1 MLHKI
6 VIDFFS
12 HHIIKLEKSEMKKSK
27 KINVYIIS
35 GFLGS
40 GKTTILNNLLPQF
53 ASEKNVVI
61 ENEFGKIN
69 IDATLVNG
77 TFESVYELTNGCIC
91 CSINNQLLE
100 TLTQI
105 ISLENQPDN
114 VFIET
119 TGIADAGEIA
129 ANFTSLFV
137 SEAFDLKKIITVVD
151 AENILFYKDANS
163 EVQKQIVAADSIVIN
178 KSALVSSKI
187 LANIKDFI
195 QSINPYLSIVLSKD
209 GSLDR
214 MILATENSQKTFTP
228 STLYKSESTHKI
240 KTMLYETEELFD
252 VQKLKYELFRHL
264 YLYYHQIYRIKGYV
278 VTKENQVVLV
288 QTVGKSVVIELAHNQ
303 EISKGQLVFIGK
315 ELELKTIARIL
326 KPAVAQTDK
335 LQLV

>member
-1 MLHKI
+1 M
-6 VIDFFS
+6 
-12 HHIIKLEKSEMKKSK
+12 ENPK
-27 KINVYIIS
+27 KICVYILT

-40 GKTTILNNLLPQF
+40 GKTTVLNNLLSQF
-53 ASEKNVVI
+53 ANEKNVVI

-69 IDATLVNG
+69 IDVTLVNG
-77 TFESVYELTNGCIC
+77 TYESVYELTNGCIC
-91 CSINNQLLE
+91 CSMNNQLLE

-151 AENILFYKDANS
+151 AENVLFYKDANS
-163 EVQKQIVAADSIVIN
+163 EVQKQIVAADSIIIN
-178 KSALVSSKI
+178 KSALVSI
-187 LANIKDFI
+187 ENLTNIKDFI
-195 QSINPYLSIVLSKD
+195 QSINPYASIVLSKD
-209 GSLDR
+209 DSLNR
-214 MILATENSQKTFTP
+214 MMLATENSQKTFTP

-240 KTMLYETEELFD
+240 KTMLYETDEVFD

-278 VTKENQVVLV
+278 LTAENQVVLV
-288 QTVGKSVVIELAHNQ
+288 QTVGKSVVIELANNQ
-303 EISKGQLVFIGK
+303 DNIKGQLVFIGK
-315 ELELKTIARIL
+315 ELELKTIERIL
-326 KPAVAQTDK
+326 KSAVAKIDK